1 MATKDSKQ
9 EPTGSATETESAGG
23 HEAAHEAGHEAGARG
38 KSRRRPP
45 PTLDLAATEVPPA
58 AAKDAPK
65 DAPVSDDAAAAAA
78 PPAEVPVLD
87 ADAAPDADKP
97 AEAAPGEDAPPPE
110 PVHAA
115 ELPGTPAEAPAPK
128 RQMGLVAGLVA
139 ALVSGVIGAAVA
151 LAVVNTFYS
160 AEQNAD
166 AITQLEARALDLRQ
180 RVEAMESA
188 AGGTAPVA
196 STSAPQEL
204 ATRLDAL
211 ESGMADLGE
220 RVNRIA
226 DTAAPAPATS
236 PEEVAALGS
245 RLDALQQKVDGLPA
259 PAPSVA
265 PEEVTALSGKV
276 DALQQQVAAIPAP
289 PPAASPQDLATAT
302 ARISALEQRLATVA
316 QQQQA
321 SGQGAAQLVALSAL
335 QVAVSGGQPFSTEL
349 KATRALLG
357 AGGDGLAALEP
368 KAASGYGT
376 GPALAEQLKAA
387 TTPAPAAPAAAPATE
402 AGVLD
407 RLVESAKGLVTVR
420 RSDEVPMGADAETVA
435 TARAQL
441 QRGDYAGALA
451 TLNGLPAEGK
461 SAVAPVIES
470 LEQRQA
476 ALATIG
482 GLSHH
487 VLASLAGGTQ

>member
-1 MATKDSKQ
+1 MATKDSKH
-9 EPTGSATETESAGG
+9 EPTGSATETD
-23 HEAAHEAGHEAGARG
+23 HEALEAGARG

-45 PTLDLAATEVPPA
+45 PTLDLAATEVPPPTG
-58 AAKDAPK
+58 AKDTP
-65 DAPVSDDAAAAAA
+65 PSEDAA
-78 PPAEVPVLD
+78 PAEVPVLD
-87 ADAAPDADKP
+87 ADGGPLKDTDTVNNPDKAD
-97 AEAAPGEDAPPPE
+97 AEAPSSETPPPE

-115 ELPGTPAEAPAPK
+115 ELPGTPAEAPVPK
-128 RQMGLVAGLVA
+128 RQMGLVTGLIA

-180 RVEAMESA
+180 RVDAMESA
-188 AGGTAPVA
+188 AGGTAPA
-196 STSAPQEL
+196 ANINLPQDL

-211 ESGMADLGE
+211 ESGLADVGE
-220 RVNRIA
+220 RVNGIA
-226 DTAAPAPATS
+226 DNAAPAPATS
-236 PEEVAALGS
+236 PEEFAALGG

-265 PEEVTALSGKV
+265 PEQLTALSGKV

-335 QVAVSGGQPFSTEL
+335 QVAVSGGQPFTTEL

-357 AGGDGLAALEP
+357 AGGEGLAALEP

-376 GPALAEQLKAA
+376 GPALADQLKAA
-387 TTPAPAAPAAAPATE
+387 TTPAPSAVAAPAD

-420 RSDEVPMGADAETVA
+420 RSDDAPVGADAEAVA

-441 QRGDYAGALA
+441 QRNDYAGALA

>member
-1 MATKDSKQ
+1 MATKDSKH
-9 EPTGSATETESAGG
+9 EPTGSATETD
-23 HEAAHEAGHEAGARG
+23 HEALEAGARG

-45 PTLDLAATEVPPA
+45 PTLDLAATEVPPPA
-58 AAKDAPK
+58 GAAKDTPPSK
-65 DAPVSDDAAAAAA
+65 DTA
-78 PPAEVPVLD
+78 PAEVPVLD
-87 ADAAPDADKP
+87 ADGGPLKDTDTVNNPDKADVAPDAAENAP
-97 AEAAPGEDAPPPE
+97 AETPPPE

-115 ELPGTPAEAPAPK
+115 ELPGTPAEAPVPK
-128 RQMGLVAGLVA
+128 RQMGLVTGLIA

-188 AGGTAPVA
+188 AGGTAPA
-196 STSAPQEL
+196 ANLNLPQDL

-211 ESGMADLGE
+211 ESGLADVGE
-220 RVNRIA
+220 RVNGIA
-226 DTAAPAPATS
+226 DNAAPAPATS

-265 PEEVTALSGKV
+265 PEQLTALSGKV

-335 QVAVSGGQPFSTEL
+335 QVAVSGGQTFTTEL

-357 AGGDGLAALEP
+357 AGGEGLAALEP

-376 GPALAEQLKAA
+376 GPTLAEQLKAA
-387 TTPAPAAPAAAPATE
+387 TTPTPAAEAAAPAD

-420 RSDEVPMGADAETVA
+420 RSDDVPVGADAEAVA